1 MGSGSIDAALSAVT
15 VLHFRRGAD
24 GRRTRAVGQ
33 MTVPPGVD
41 PLALVRRF
49 EPVFRYTAGELFFPM
64 PIEDYVRESALWASA
79 VDGRSGARPTLV
91 VDHGDLT
98 VDRLCAEGRQRTGAP
113 LELRFVAGGLNR
125 RELRAWRR
133 DPDRPGFRTSAR
145 LAAVG
150 LLGHIIEA
158 LFRLSL
164 LVRGRVP
171 AGLTA
176 AIHVVYRRS
185 PGYATHPY
193 YARIT
198 DGGGYTAIQYW
209 FFYAMNDWRTTFAGV
224 NDHEGDWEQVTV
236 YLTPVDPAHDPLP
249 DDAHRADGSDCLSPA
264 WVAFAA
270 HEVQGRDLRRRHDD
284 PDVTWV
290 DRTHPVA
297 HIGAGSHAA
306 APLAGEYLVRIEHP
320 WLGRISAAAATVR
333 DAIFPWTRGR
343 ARLGLGIPYVDY
355 NRGDGR
361 VIGPG
366 SEHGWTPV
374 IVDDSADWV
383 RDFRGLWGLDTEDP
397 FGGERAPAGPRYER
411 SQEIRASWGDP
422 VAWAGLDAVPAT
434 PAEAAR
440 AAVER
445 SDELDQTIRDLDV
458 ELQREQGALRRLA
471 TGVDATTGGQGR
483 SAKASARSDLAV
495 REERLTSLR
504 ARRRSLMVE
513 HESLAARRSGA
524 APVTSP
530 HQHLRQRAMPE
541 EGRALESGT
550 ILRVWTSA
558 SLSLLL
564 ALFGVAL
571 VLDLGSIFRVLLVTV
586 VLVLVVDALLRRRIV
601 MFLLSSAV
609 IVAVAVVLVLFV
621 VNWRFGV
628 GGLAILSS
636 LAVGLANI
644 RVLLARR

>member
-1 MGSGSIDAALSAVT
+1 
-15 VLHFRRGAD
+15 
-24 GRRTRAVGQ
+24 
-33 MTVPPGVD
+33 MTMPPGVD
-41 PLALVRRF
+41 PLALVRRY
-49 EPVFRYTAGELFFPM
+49 EPVLRYTAGELFFPM

-79 VDGRSGARPTLV
+79 VDGRSGARPALV

-150 LLGHIIEA
+150 LLGRIIEA

-164 LVRGRVP
+164 LIRGRVP

-176 AIHVVYRRS
+176 AIHVAYRKS

-198 DGGGYTAIQYW
+198 DDGGYTIIQYW

-224 NDHEGDWEQVTV
+224 NDHEGDWESITV
-236 YLTPVDPAHDPLP
+236 YLAPVDPTDDPAP
-249 DDAHRADGSDCLSPA
+249 AAADASRSDGSDFLSPA

-270 HEVQGRDLRRRHDD
+270 HEVQGPDLRRRPDD

-320 WLGRISAAAATVR
+320 WLARISTAAATVR
-333 DAIFPWTRGR
+333 DATFPWRRGR
-343 ARLGLGIPYVDY
+343 PRLGFGIPYIDY
-355 NRGDGR
+355 KRGDGR

-366 SEHGWTPV
+366 SDHPWTPV
-374 IVDDSADWV
+374 IIDDTTAWV

-397 FGGERAPAGPRYER
+397 FGGERAPGGPRYER
-411 SQEIRASWGDP
+411 SQQIRASWGDP
-422 VAWAGLDAVPAT
+422 VSWAGLDTVPAT
-434 PAEAAR
+434 PAEAER
-440 AAVER
+440 AGDER
-445 SDELDQTIRDLDV
+445 SAELDQTIRDLDA
-458 ELQREQGALRRLA
+458 ELQQEQGALRRVA
-471 TGVDATTGGQGR
+471 TGVDAMTDGQGR
-483 SAKASARSDLAV
+483 AAKVSARSDLAA

-513 HESLAARRSGA
+513 HESLAARRSGTA
-524 APVTSP
+524 TVTSP
-530 HQHLRQRAMPE
+530 HAHLRHRSLPE
-541 EGRALESGT
+541 EGRALAAGT

-571 VLDLGSIFRVLLVTV
+571 VLDLGSIFRVLLATV
-586 VLVLVVDALLRRRIV
+586 LLVLVVDALLRRRILTL
-601 MFLLSSAV
+601 LLSGAV
-609 IVAVAVVLVLFV
+609 IVAIAAVLVLFV

-628 GGLAILSS
+628 GGLAILAS